1 MLNGLNV
8 HYICSVSHI
17 TVSRILELCF
27 ACCITQRQSDG
38 SSKDDPAQKLLLWR
52 LLLRQLLQV
61 RPGGQHSQANSQE
74 RRYLVDLLLWTFI
87 CWLLFW
93 IFAPSLLLTTST
105 IVLLFITVC
114 DVGRSHAKWEPEE
127 SEQQRKVAVS
137 FGWFWSWSGEY
148 LGRELQGGSECNC
161 CYKGPDNMLHRYPGA
176 VYPIYEVIFIQ
187 ETLEKTCHIFKA

>member
-74 RRYLVDLLLWTFI
+74 RRSLDGFAFIELYLFMLTALLNIRPQLAADHLNHRAAVHHGVRRGEI
-87 CWLLFW
+87 
-93 IFAPSLLLTTST
+93 SRQ
-105 IVLLFITVC
+105 
-114 DVGRSHAKWEPEE
+114 VGTRGVRA
-127 SEQQRKVAVS
+127 
-137 FGWFWSWSGEY
+137 
-148 LGRELQGGSECNC
+148 
-161 CYKGPDNMLHRYPGA
+161 
-176 VYPIYEVIFIQ
+176 
-187 ETLEKTCHIFKA
+187 TEKSSS